1 LVNNFRLPLLAFAVA
16 ALLANLLTPL
26 VRALAEKAG
35 AVAMPRDRDVHTKP
49 IPRWGGIAMYAA
61 FMITLGLV
69 YAFIYFERTH
79 FPWDPHQLRQFAGL
93 LIGATIVAVAGA
105 VDDKYDLSP
114 LWQTIALVSAGAVL
128 VLFDVR
134 IDGMSNPFAHGF
146 SLEPTRPHDL
156 NNWIG
161 FSKGWSALLTI
172 LWVFLVTKTVDFMD
186 GLDGLA
192 SGISAISGITLA
204 LMAAQAGQY
213 EVSIIAAAIVGVCIG
228 FLRHNYNPASIIM
241 GTVGAQFLGF
251 VLASIAIIGTFKLA
265 AALSFALPILALGVP
280 IFDGLRVVLQRTLNR
295 TPAYLPDRTSHLHHI
310 LINHGMSQRQ
320 AVWVI
325 YGIVTVL
332 CAAALILF
340 RFTVH

>member
-1 LVNNFRLPLLAFAVA
+1 MNSFRLPLLALFVA
-16 ALLANLLTPL
+16 AMLAAALTPL
-26 VRALAEKAG
+26 VRSLAEKAG
-35 AVAMPRDRDVHTKP
+35 AVAYPRDRDVHTKAM
-49 IPRWGGIAMYAA
+49 PRWGGIAMYAA

-69 YAFIYFERTH
+69 YVFISFDRAH
-79 FPWDPHQLRQFAGL
+79 FPWDIHQLRQFAGL
-93 LIGATIVAVAGA
+93 LIGASIVAAAGA
-105 VDDKYDLSP
+105 IDDKYDLSP
-114 LWQTIALVSAGAVL
+114 LWQTFALVAAGAIL
-128 VLFDVR
+128 VYFDVR
-134 IDGMSNPFAHGF
+134 IDGMTNPFAHGF
-146 SLEPTRPHDL
+146 TLEPGRPHDTAS
-156 NNWIG
+156 WIG
-161 FSKGWSALLTI
+161 FPRWLSAILTI

-192 SGISAISGITLA
+192 SGISAISGATLA

-213 EVSIIAAAIVGVCIG
+213 EVSIIAAALVGVCIG

-265 AALSFALPILALGVP
+265 AALSFALPVLALGVP
-280 IFDGLRVVLQRTLNR
+280 IFDGLRVVLQRTIKR

-310 LINHGMSQRQ
+310 LLNRGMSQRQ

-332 CAAALILF
+332 CASALILF
-340 RFTVH
+340 KLTVH

>member
-1 LVNNFRLPLLAFAVA
+1 LNNFRLPLVALIVA
-16 ALLANLLTPL
+16 AVLAGVLTPI
-26 VRALAEKAG
+26 VRSLAQKAG
-35 AVAMPRDRDVHTKP
+35 AVAVPRDRDVHVKAM
-49 IPRWGGIAMYAA
+49 PRWGGIAMYAA

-69 YAFIYFERTH
+69 YGFICFDRVH
-79 FPWDPHQLRQFAGL
+79 FPWDVHQLRQFAGL
-93 LIGATIVAVAGA
+93 LIGATIVAIAGA
-105 VDDKYDLSP
+105 IDDRYDLSP
-114 LWQTIALVSAGAVL
+114 MWQALALVSAGAVL

-134 IDGMSNPFAHGF
+134 IDGVTNPFAHGF
-146 SLEPTRPHDL
+146 SLAPTKPHDL
-156 NNWIG
+156 GTWVG
-161 FSKGWSALLTI
+161 FSKGWSALITI

-192 SGISAISGITLA
+192 SGISAISGATLA
-204 LMAAQAGQY
+204 LMAAQSGQY
-213 EVSIIAAAIVGVCIG
+213 EVSIFAAALVGVCIG

-251 VLASIAIIGTFKLA
+251 VLASIAIIGAFKLA
-265 AALSFALPILALGVP
+265 ATLSFALPVLALGVP
-280 IFDGLRVVLQRTLNR
+280 IFDGLRVVLQRTLKR

-310 LINHGMSQRQ
+310 LINRGLSQRQ

-340 RFTVH
+340 NFTVH